1 MNETVITHSRVTFG
15 LTRLY
20 YLSVQVK
27 VIDRLGQ
34 TGLGWVG
41 SGQVRLGGSGGLV
54 SAKRS
59 YVSSVLFSSVQVR
72 LGWGFYSYAELP
84 IRYHMFFFCKSLYS
98 SRSSPSAPQ
107 IPQHPHRSPGL
118 LGVMTIAYNIH
129 ISWIPLL
136 KLF

>member
-72 LGWGFYSYAELP
+72 LGWGVL
-84 IRYHMFFFCKSLYS
+84 
-98 SRSSPSAPQ
+98 
-107 IPQHPHRSPGL
+107 
-118 LGVMTIAYNIH
+118 
-129 ISWIPLL
+129 
-136 KLF
+136 